1 MDEITAFE
9 AKERFL
15 ECFQQVIEKQQPLR
29 VTSSQGNMILLS
41 EETYQNILVTL
52 EFLSTPGLLDQ
63 INFETVREAHH
74 ARDCVSL

>member
-1 MDEITAFE
+1 MDEFTAFE

-15 ECFQQVIEKQQPLR
+15 ECFQQVMEKQQPLR
-29 VTSSQGNMILLS
+29 VTSPEGNMILLS

-63 INFETVREAHH
+63 VDFEAIRDTHH
-74 ARDCVSL
+74 AHDCISL